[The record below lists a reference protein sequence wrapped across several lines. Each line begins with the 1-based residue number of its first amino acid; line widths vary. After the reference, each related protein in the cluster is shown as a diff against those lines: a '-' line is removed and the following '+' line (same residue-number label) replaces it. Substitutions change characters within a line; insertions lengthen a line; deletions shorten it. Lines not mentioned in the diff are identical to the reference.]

1 MGDNMKNKKILAI
14 IALIIGISLIGVGL
28 LINFDSDEPTPS
40 NPPSSGQESGEEY
53 NPEKDYKIIYKTE
66 DNTVEEIPEDNF
78 SETSSKIGFS
88 EKSTCADGMCTADK
102 KKYNDIDNED
112 SFIIMYVDGKAYS
125 YGTIMY
131 YKESDYK
138 LDIVVANLNS
148 VIKNYVGYNY
158 TVDYI
163 SDLNSK
169 LNIVLQN
176 DDLDDD
182 VVIDRVYVGE
192 YTLETII
199 SLDSNIYMVKTFLI
213 RTSDYM

>member
-1 MGDNMKNKKILAI
+1 MKNKKILAI
-14 IALIIGISLIGVGL
+14 IALVIGILLIGVGL
-28 LINFDSDEPTPS
+28 LINFDNEEPTPS
-40 NPPSSGQESGEEY
+40 NPPSGGQESGEEH

-88 EKSTCADGMCTADK
+88 EKATCVDGICNANK
-102 KKYNDIDNED
+102 KKYSDIDRED
-112 SFIIMYVDGKAYS
+112 ILTIMYKDGNVYS
-125 YGTIMY
+125 YATIMY
-131 YKESDYK
+131 YKENDYK

-148 VIKNYVGYNY
+148 VVKNYVGYNY

-163 SDLNSK
+163 SDLNTK

-182 VVIDRVYVGE
+182 VIIDRVYVGE